1 MPRSGTDAKTSSAYL
16 ADRRV
21 ERVNGTVAL
30 RFGYPLPSNSA
41 ELRKRR
47 VSGGKGFEK
56 GFGKGFE
63 SSPLSSLDN
72 SFEEREEI
80 LSTKRL

>member
-1 MPRSGTDAKTSSAYL
+1 MLRSGTDDKTSSAYL

-30 RFGYPLPSNSA
+30 RFGYPPPSNSA
-41 ELRKRR
+41 VLRKRR
-47 VSGGKGFEK
+47 ISG
-56 GFGKGFE
+56 GKGFE

-72 SFEEREEI
+72 SFEEREQT